1 MSNAREL
8 VKKLTD
14 TDPAIQKAKNDLNQE
29 ISKAE
34 RAIASNNTAEIQALQ
49 TPFDTKISQVEHQL
63 TEFNKEKAIKFNDLK
78 QTRNQIDEFIKAN
91 KNNQNY
97 STLISQLTNAKES
110 KKSVSDSS
118 NKSEIEN
125 ANEALKQAL
134 ATAQSAKNQADK
146 SNTDTKSKLN
156 ASLSNARELVKN

>member
-1 MSNAREL
+1 M
-8 VKKLTD
+8 
-14 TDPAIQKAKNDLNQE
+14 
-29 ISKAE
+29 
-34 RAIASNNTAEIQALQ
+34 Q

-110 KKSVSDSS
+110 KNRFRFFK
-118 NKSEIEN
+118 
-125 ANEALKQAL
+125 
-134 ATAQSAKNQADK
+134 
-146 SNTDTKSKLN
+146 
-156 ASLSNARELVKN
+156 